1 MEIDLLDILRVAG
14 RYITYQEFIKE
25 NPDLENLIG
34 KNDFYKNLGG
44 DTKEKN
50 KRELKRSYLEQP
62 TKDYEEDLKERVD
75 TAKRIVRGLPS
86 K

>member
-62 TKDYEEDLKERVD
+62 TQEYEKDIEERIA

>member
-62 TKDYEEDLKERVD
+62 TKDYEEDLKRRIE
-75 TAKRIVRGLPS
+75 TAKRIVRGLPL

>member
-14 RYITYQEFIKE
+14 RYLTYQEFIKE
-25 NPDLENLIG
+25 NPDLEKLIG

>member
-14 RYITYQEFIKE
+14 RYLTYQEFIKE
-25 NPDLENLIG
+25 NPDLEKLIG
-34 KNDFYKNLGG
+34 KKDFYKNLGG

>member
-1 MEIDLLDILRVAG
+1 MEIDLLDTLRVAG
-14 RYITYQEFIKE
+14 RYLTYQEFIKE

>member
-14 RYITYQEFIKE
+14 RYLTYQEFIKE

-62 TKDYEEDLKERVD
+62 TKDYEEDLKRRIE
-75 TAKRIVRGLPS
+75 TAKRIVRGLPL

>member
-14 RYITYQEFIKE
+14 RYLTYQEFIKE